1 MYKATFALVILL
13 LVIIAAPGCSGS
25 GMNPVEPPDA
35 SGLLTMAETS
45 GSDRVLWGI
54 WDISFDAVNRE
65 ISITS
70 ARYALA
76 HFDITDWLLPP
87 DCEDCLKIQVNS
99 YDPVGGL
106 LDVDVTLRNPTQ
118 LAGFDVRG
126 ILFTNDEG
134 YVIENADGWTPVFD
148 IPGGEE
154 INPFKAYAKGMTHRI
169 FFPNKEHT
177 QNYLIHIPPPPEWTL
192 VRFAV
197 DASWP
202 VNCNEPYAFENFH
215 QEQLY
220 GWVGAKA
227 KIEIDVLDWQND
239 VTEVLLLAPELTGED
254 SIELANT
261 IGNTWEVEVVN
272 TAGLGVG
279 EYVCLLHARSSNTGE
294 NLLYQYVT
302 ITITDFVYSGM
313 TDVTPPHFNTFPE
326 GVCIDGNYLYTA
338 GGICG
343 FHIYDISDPVNP
355 EWFNWV
361 DIEDGGKIEVDNGY
375 AYVSGPE
382 YIQIID
388 IDPLESAY
396 IVSAIYSDTE
406 VEGIAVSGGYAH
418 VTRGLKFLEIY
429 NVSQPDSPQYICSV
443 ATPAYA
449 NDVAVSGDYAYVAC
463 SSSSSG
469 CVSVVDIS
477 SPADAYIV
485 LTLTFSSYA
494 DDLLVSGDSLYVSG
508 YSGQIQL
515 VDISD
520 PESAYK
526 VTSFYAPRCKNLT
539 LSGGYMYA
547 TDSTNNKMHVLRM
560 NPDGTGHLVN
570 SVHTPGETS
579 DVAVSGNYAYVA
591 DEWAGLAVMDISSP
605 ESAQQINAVATNDV
619 ARDVVLLNDLAIVA
633 DNYAGLNII
642 DISTPGAEF
651 SVKTVAT
658 SGYCHDLVL
667 SDGLAYVLN
676 NSPYKLDII
685 DIDPYDTAYILNSIE
700 ISNGT
705 LDIAV
710 SASHAYIV
718 NKLSGFSGLDVY
730 DIDPPESAH
739 FVTKVETTY
748 YPNVVAVS
756 GNYAYVGCL
765 NSMNIIDIS
774 EPGSAYLAAQF
785 DTGMIGTNID
795 NIALADGYAYFV
807 TGHTA
812 WIIDISTPT
821 SPEQVNKVWT
831 NLNPYGLTYSDGYL
845 YIPSASHGVGIM
857 DVDPPEEAKQ
867 IATVYLSQQPRAV
880 AVSGSYAYAANWVDG
895 LAVIDLNP
903 LSTGFIVNTIE
914 THVYSSS
921 LKISGD
927 YAYSVDNWMGLR
939 ISDISSPEIPEVV
952 NVVPEYS
959 TGSDVWVC
967 GDYAYIVESW
977 GKLFIFDVS
986 SVESPILINEIW
998 DGSYS
1003 IGKRIAVSDGYAY
1016 MCRNNAELLI
1026 FDVDPPESA
1035 HEVKVVETL
1044 DRAKGIDIHDDYAY
1058 VAVYSE
1064 GLLIVDISSPD
1075 EAFIT
1080 NQVQAPGENIAYD
1093 VGVSNGYAF
1102 VADWYAGLHVFDVSP
1117 IESASYVNTVDIPS
1131 CSFPDIMRVTLS
1143 GGYAFYSNLDD
1154 GLWVIDIDPP
1164 ESAHVVDTIDTPGE
1178 ARDVAVSGDYV
1189 YVSDYNGGLRIFE
1202 LW

>member
-1 MYKATFALVILL
+1 M
-13 LVIIAAPGCSGS
+13 
-25 GMNPVEPPDA
+25 
-35 SGLLTMAETS
+35 
-45 GSDRVLWGI
+45 

-65 ISITS
+65 ISITP
-70 ARYALA
+70 ARNALA

-87 DCEDCLKIQVNS
+87 NCEDCLKITINS
-99 YDPVGGL
+99 YDPVEGL
-106 LDVDVTLRNPTQ
+106 LDADVTLRNPTQ
-118 LAGFDVRG
+118 MAGFDVRG
-126 ILFTNDEG
+126 ILFTNEEG
-134 YVIENADGWTPVFD
+134 YVITNADGWTPLFD

-154 INPFKAYAKGMTHRI
+154 INPFKAYAKGMIHRI
-169 FFPNKEHT
+169 FFPNKKHT
-177 QNYLIHIPPPPEWTL
+177 QNYLIHIPSPPELTL

-202 VNCNEPYAFENFH
+202 FNCIEPYVIENFH

-227 KIEIDVLDWQND
+227 EIKVDVLDWQDD

-272 TAGLGVG
+272 AAGLCMD
-279 EYVCLLHARSSNTGE
+279 EYVCLLRAKSSNTGE

-302 ITITDFVYSGM
+302 ITTTDYVYSGM
-313 TDVTPPHFNTFPE
+313 TEITPPHFNTFPE
-326 GVCIDGNYLYTA
+326 GVYIDGNYLYTA
-338 GGICG
+338 GGVGG
-343 FHIYDISDPVNP
+343 FQIYDISDPANP
-355 EWFNWV
+355 AWFNWV
-361 DIEDGGKIEVDNGY
+361 DIEYSSNIVVDNGY
-375 AYVSGPE
+375 AYVMGPTSI
-382 YIQIID
+382 YIID

-396 IVSAIYSDTE
+396 VVSTISSLNWAD
-406 VEGIAVSGGYAH
+406 GIAVSEGY
-418 VTRGLKFLEIY
+418 VYITRHIKFLDIY
-429 NVSQPDSPQYICSV
+429 DVSSPASPQLVKSLDMPNYTV
-443 ATPAYA
+443 
-449 NDVAVSGDYAYVAC
+449 DVVVSADYAYVAC
-463 SSSSSG
+463 DDYSAHL
-469 CVSVVDIS
+469 VTVVDIS
-477 SPADAYIV
+477 SPADAQIV
-485 LTLTFSSYA
+485 HTVSFYYHANNLAL
-494 DDLLVSGDSLYVSG
+494 SGDILYVPDSATR
-508 YSGQIQL
+508 IWI

-579 DVAVSGNYAYVA
+579 DVAVNGTHAYVA

-619 ARDVVLLNDLAIVA
+619 ARDVVLLDDLAFVA
-633 DNYAGLNII
+633 ENHAGLNII

-651 SVKTVAT
+651 SLKTIAT

-700 ISNGT
+700 ISNVT

-710 SASHAYIV
+710 SGGYAYIV
-718 NKLSGFSGLDVY
+718 NSSYYYGLDIY

-739 FVTKVETTY
+739 FVTKVETTSD
-748 YPNVVAVS
+748 PNAVAVS
-756 GNYAYVGCL
+756 GNYLYVGCL
-765 NSMNIIDIS
+765 NSMNVIDIS
-774 EPGSAYLAAQF
+774 EPGSAYLAGQY
-785 DTGMIGTNID
+785 DTGMIGANFKY
-795 NIALADGYAYFV
+795 IASADDYAYCA
-807 TGHTA
+807 TGDYI

-821 SPEQVNKVWT
+821 SPELVNRLRT
-831 NLNPYGLTYSDGYL
+831 NLNPYRLTYSDGYL
-845 YIPSASHGVGIM
+845 YIPSASRGVGIV
-857 DVDPPEEAKQ
+857 DVDPPEEAEQ

-880 AVSGSYAYAANWVDG
+880 AVSGGYAYAANWVDG

-914 THVYSSS
+914 THVYSCSV
-921 LKISGD
+921 KISGD
-927 YAYSVDNWMGLR
+927 YAYSVDYKIGLK
-939 ISDISSPEIPEVV
+939 ISDISSPENPGLV

-959 TGSDVWVC
+959 TGWDLWVR
-967 GDYAYIVESW
+967 GDYAYIVGSRGE
-977 GKLFIFDVS
+977 LFIFDVS
-986 SVESPILINEIW
+986 SVESPILMNEIW

-1003 IGKRIAVSDGYAY
+1003 YGQSVMVSDGYAY
-1016 MCRNNAELLI
+1016 VCRGSDGLLI
-1026 FDVDPPESA
+1026 IDVDPPESA
-1035 HEVKVVETL
+1035 HEVKVVETP
-1044 DRAKGIDIHDDYAY
+1044 DRAMGIDIHDEYAY
-1058 VAVYSE
+1058 IAALNE

-1075 EAFIT
+1075 EASIV
-1080 NQVQAPGENIAYD
+1080 NQVKAPGWNIAYD
-1093 VGVSNGYAF
+1093 VEVSNGHAF
-1102 VADWYAGLHVFDVSP
+1102 VADRDGLHVFDIST
-1117 IESASYVNTVDIPS
+1117 IESAYHVTTVDIPPCYYS
-1131 CSFPDIMRVTLS
+1131 DGVRVTLS
-1143 GGYAFYSNLDD
+1143 GGYVFYSNLQF

-1189 YVSDYNGGLRIFE
+1189 YVSDYNGGLRIFD